1 MHSVRSEMGWECIVF
16 ILQCRVLVHIFYLFF
31 LRPSVSYRIAH
42 EYSTRSDFYCAI
54 RLFVSSELSQV
65 LVLILSVH
73 NQAYAHQD
81 CRNDD
86 LFHAGSIISMVAGI
100 TSCEEDAAEKL
111 TIAGSW
117 KVVKF
122 ESFVLNP
129 EGGEMDKAEWN
140 VSEYNFVNTFRLD
153 GSYQYGML
161 RLAEEGETG
170 DYREDLLTGNWSY
183 KNGILTMSFNE
194 TGRVEDYE
202 LVKLDDKELVMRMT
216 ENDSADSDVN
226 RVITTYMSRLTN
238 FIEEEL
244 GTTN

>member
-1 MHSVRSEMGWECIVF
+1 MKRLIN
-16 ILQCRVLVHIFYLFF
+16 IFVAAFGML
-31 LRPSVSYRIAH
+31 AM
-42 EYSTRSDFYCAI
+42 T
-54 RLFVSSELSQV
+54 
-65 LVLILSVH
+65 
-73 NQAYAHQD
+73 
-81 CRNDD
+81 
-86 LFHAGSIISMVAGI
+86 AGF

-122 ESFVLNP
+122 ESFILNP

-161 RLAEEGETG
+161 RPAVDGETG
-170 DYREDLLTGNWSY
+170 DYREDLLTGNWTY
-183 KNGILTMSFNE
+183 ENGVLTMSFNE
-194 TGRVEDYE
+194 TGNVEDYE

-216 ENDSADSDVN
+216 ANDSADPDVK

-238 FIEEEL
+238 FIEDEL

>member
-1 MHSVRSEMGWECIVF
+1 MK
-16 ILQCRVLVHIFYLFF
+16 
-31 LRPSVSYRIAH
+31 RP
-42 EYSTRSDFYCAI
+42 TNLKQTKMK
-54 RLFVSSELSQV
+54 RLF
-65 LVLILSVH
+65 
-73 NQAYAHQD
+73 N
-81 CRNDD
+81 
-86 LFHAGSIISMVAGI
+86 LFVAAFVMLAMTAGF
-100 TSCEEDAAEKL
+100 TSCEEDAVEKL

-153 GSYQYGML
+153 GSYQYGVL
-161 RLAEEGETG
+161 RVAEEGETG
-170 DYREDLLTGNWSY
+170 DYREDLLTGNWTY
-183 KNGILTMSFNE
+183 ENGVLTMSFNE
-194 TGRVEDYE
+194 TGNVEDYE

-216 ENDSADSDVN
+216 ANDSADPDVK

>member
-1 MHSVRSEMGWECIVF
+1 MK
-16 ILQCRVLVHIFYLFF
+16 
-31 LRPSVSYRIAH
+31 RPTNLKQTKMKRLIN
-42 EYSTRSDFYCAI
+42 
-54 RLFVSSELSQV
+54 LFVAAFVML
-65 LVLILSVH
+65 
-73 NQAYAHQD
+73 A
-81 CRNDD
+81 
-86 LFHAGSIISMVAGI
+86 MVAGI

-216 ENDSADSDVN
+216 ENDSADSDVK

>member
-1 MHSVRSEMGWECIVF
+1 MKRLIN
-16 ILQCRVLVHIFYLFF
+16 IFVAAFGML
-31 LRPSVSYRIAH
+31 AM
-42 EYSTRSDFYCAI
+42 T
-54 RLFVSSELSQV
+54 
-65 LVLILSVH
+65 
-73 NQAYAHQD
+73 
-81 CRNDD
+81 
-86 LFHAGSIISMVAGI
+86 AGF
-100 TSCEEDAAEKL
+100 TSCEEDAVEKL

-161 RLAEEGETG
+161 RPAVDGETG
-170 DYREDLLTGNWSY
+170 DYREELLTGNWTY
-183 KNGILTMSFNE
+183 ENGVLTMSFNE
-194 TGRVEDYE
+194 TGNVEDYE

-216 ENDSADSDVN
+216 ANDSADPDLK
-226 RVITTYMSRLTN
+226 RVTTTYMSRLTN

>member
-1 MHSVRSEMGWECIVF
+1 MKRLINTFVAAFG
-16 ILQCRVLVHIFYLFF
+16 IL
-31 LRPSVSYRIAH
+31 AM
-42 EYSTRSDFYCAI
+42 T
-54 RLFVSSELSQV
+54 
-65 LVLILSVH
+65 
-73 NQAYAHQD
+73 
-81 CRNDD
+81 
-86 LFHAGSIISMVAGI
+86 AGF

-161 RLAEEGETG
+161 RPAVDGETG
-170 DYREDLLTGNWSY
+170 DYREDLLTGNWTY
-183 KNGILTMSFNE
+183 ENGVLTMSFNE
-194 TGRVEDYE
+194 TGNVEDYE

-216 ENDSADSDVN
+216 ANDSADPDLK
-226 RVITTYMSRLTN
+226 RVTTTYMSRLTN

>member
-1 MHSVRSEMGWECIVF
+1 MK
-16 ILQCRVLVHIFYLFF
+16 
-31 LRPSVSYRIAH
+31 RP
-42 EYSTRSDFYCAI
+42 TNLKQTKMK
-54 RLFVSSELSQV
+54 RLF
-65 LVLILSVH
+65 
-73 NQAYAHQD
+73 N
-81 CRNDD
+81 
-86 LFHAGSIISMVAGI
+86 LFVAAFVMLAMTAGF
-100 TSCEEDAAEKL
+100 TSCEEDAVEKL

-153 GSYQYGML
+153 GSYQYGVL
-161 RLAEEGETG
+161 RVAEEGETG
-170 DYREDLLTGNWSY
+170 DYREDLLTGNWTY
-183 KNGILTMSFNE
+183 ENGVLTMSFNE
-194 TGRVEDYE
+194 TGNVEDYE

-216 ENDSADSDVN
+216 ANDSADPDVK

-238 FIEEEL
+238 FIEDEL

>member
-1 MHSVRSEMGWECIVF
+1 MK
-16 ILQCRVLVHIFYLFF
+16 
-31 LRPSVSYRIAH
+31 RPKNLKQTKMKRLIN
-42 EYSTRSDFYCAI
+42 
-54 RLFVSSELSQV
+54 LFVAAFVML
-65 LVLILSVH
+65 
-73 NQAYAHQD
+73 AMA
-81 CRNDD
+81 
-86 LFHAGSIISMVAGI
+86 AGI

-153 GSYQYGML
+153 GSYQYGVL

-216 ENDSADSDVN
+216 ANDSADPDVK

-238 FIEEEL
+238 FIEDEL

>member
-1 MHSVRSEMGWECIVF
+1 MK
-16 ILQCRVLVHIFYLFF
+16 
-31 LRPSVSYRIAH
+31 RPTNLKQTKMKRLIN
-42 EYSTRSDFYCAI
+42 
-54 RLFVSSELSQV
+54 LFVAAFVML
-65 LVLILSVH
+65 
-73 NQAYAHQD
+73 AMA
-81 CRNDD
+81 
-86 LFHAGSIISMVAGI
+86 AGI
-100 TSCEEDAAEKL
+100 TSCEEDAVEKL

-122 ESFVLNP
+122 ESFILNP
-129 EGGEMDKAEWN
+129 EGGEMDKEEWN

-194 TGRVEDYE
+194 TGSVEDYE
-202 LVKLDDKELVMRMT
+202 LVKLDDKELVMKMKAKG
-216 ENDSADSDVN
+216 SADPNVT
-226 RVITTYMSRLTN
+226 RVTTTYMSRLTN
-238 FIEEEL
+238 FIEEEF

>member
-1 MHSVRSEMGWECIVF
+1 MKRLIN
-16 ILQCRVLVHIFYLFF
+16 
-31 LRPSVSYRIAH
+31 
-42 EYSTRSDFYCAI
+42 
-54 RLFVSSELSQV
+54 LFVAAFGML
-65 LVLILSVH
+65 
-73 NQAYAHQD
+73 AMAT
-81 CRNDD
+81 
-86 LFHAGSIISMVAGI
+86 GI
-100 TSCEEDAAEKL
+100 TSCEEDAVEKL

-129 EGGEMDKAEWN
+129 EGVERDKAECN

-161 RLAEEGETG
+161 RPPVDGETG

-194 TGRVEDYE
+194 FGRVEDYE

-216 ENDSADSDVN
+216 EKGTEDPDVT
-226 RVITTYMSRLTN
+226 RVTTTYMSRLTN
-238 FIEEEL
+238 FIEEEF

>member
-1 MHSVRSEMGWECIVF
+1 MK
-16 ILQCRVLVHIFYLFF
+16 
-31 LRPSVSYRIAH
+31 
-42 EYSTRSDFYCAI
+42 
-54 RLFVSSELSQV
+54 RLF
-65 LVLILSVH
+65 
-73 NQAYAHQD
+73 N
-81 CRNDD
+81 
-86 LFHAGSIISMVAGI
+86 LFVAAFVMLAMAAGI

-153 GSYQYGML
+153 GSYQYGVL
-161 RLAEEGETG
+161 RVAEEGETG
-170 DYREDLLTGNWSY
+170 DYREDLLTGHWTY
-183 KNGILTMSFNE
+183 ENGVLTMSFNE
-194 TGRVEDYE
+194 TGNVEDYE

-216 ENDSADSDVN
+216 ANDSADPDVK

-238 FIEEEL
+238 FIEDEL

>member
-1 MHSVRSEMGWECIVF
+1 MKKF
-16 ILQCRVLVHIFYLFF
+16 IN
-31 LRPSVSYRIAH
+31 
-42 EYSTRSDFYCAI
+42 
-54 RLFVSSELSQV
+54 LFVAAFVML
-65 LVLILSVH
+65 
-73 NQAYAHQD
+73 AMA
-81 CRNDD
+81 
-86 LFHAGSIISMVAGI
+86 AGI
-100 TSCEEDAAEKL
+100 TSCEEDAVEKL

-129 EGGEMDKAEWN
+129 EGREMDKGEWN

-153 GSYQYGML
+153 GSFQYGVL

-194 TGRVEDYE
+194 TGSVEDYE
-202 LVKLDDKELVMRMT
+202 LVKLDDKELVMKMKAKGT
-216 ENDSADSDVN
+216 VDPDVT
-226 RVITTYMSRLTN
+226 RVTTTYMSRLTN

>member
-1 MHSVRSEMGWECIVF
+1 MKRLIN
-16 ILQCRVLVHIFYLFF
+16 
-31 LRPSVSYRIAH
+31 
-42 EYSTRSDFYCAI
+42 
-54 RLFVSSELSQV
+54 LFVAAFVML
-65 LVLILSVH
+65 
-73 NQAYAHQD
+73 AMA
-81 CRNDD
+81 
-86 LFHAGSIISMVAGI
+86 AGI
-100 TSCEEDAAEKL
+100 TSCEEDAVEKL

-122 ESFVLNP
+122 ESIVLNP
-129 EGGEMDKAEWN
+129 EGREMDDKGEWN

-153 GSYQYGML
+153 GSFQYGVL

-194 TGRVEDYE
+194 TGSVEDYE
-202 LVKLDDKELVMRMT
+202 LVKLDDKELVMKMKAKGT
-216 ENDSADSDVN
+216 VDNVT
-226 RVITTYMSRLTN
+226 RVTTTYMSRLTN

>member
-1 MHSVRSEMGWECIVF
+1 MK
-16 ILQCRVLVHIFYLFF
+16 
-31 LRPSVSYRIAH
+31 
-42 EYSTRSDFYCAI
+42 
-54 RLFVSSELSQV
+54 RLF
-65 LVLILSVH
+65 
-73 NQAYAHQD
+73 N
-81 CRNDD
+81 
-86 LFHAGSIISMVAGI
+86 LFVAAFVMLAMTAGF

-122 ESFVLNP
+122 ESFILNP

-161 RLAEEGETG
+161 RPAVDGETG
-170 DYREDLLTGNWSY
+170 DYREDLLTGNWTY
-183 KNGILTMSFNE
+183 ENGVLTMSFNE
-194 TGRVEDYE
+194 TGNVEDYE

-216 ENDSADSDVN
+216 ANDSADPDVK

-238 FIEEEL
+238 FIEDEL

>member
-1 MHSVRSEMGWECIVF
+1 MK
-16 ILQCRVLVHIFYLFF
+16 
-31 LRPSVSYRIAH
+31 RP
-42 EYSTRSDFYCAI
+42 TNLKQTKMK
-54 RLFVSSELSQV
+54 RLINTFVAAFVML
-65 LVLILSVH
+65 
-73 NQAYAHQD
+73 AMA
-81 CRNDD
+81 
-86 LFHAGSIISMVAGI
+86 AGI
-100 TSCEEDAAEKL
+100 TSCEEDAVEKL

-153 GSYQYGML
+153 GSYQYGVL
-161 RLAEEGETG
+161 RVAEEGETG
-170 DYREDLLTGNWSY
+170 DYREDLLTGNWTY
-183 KNGILTMSFNE
+183 ENGVLTMSFNE
-194 TGRVEDYE
+194 TGNVEDYE

-216 ENDSADSDVN
+216 ANDSADPDLK
-226 RVITTYMSRLTN
+226 RVTTTYMSRLTN

>member
-1 MHSVRSEMGWECIVF
+1 MK
-16 ILQCRVLVHIFYLFF
+16 
-31 LRPSVSYRIAH
+31 
-42 EYSTRSDFYCAI
+42 
-54 RLFVSSELSQV
+54 RLINTFVAAFVML
-65 LVLILSVH
+65 
-73 NQAYAHQD
+73 AMT
-81 CRNDD
+81 
-86 LFHAGSIISMVAGI
+86 AGF
-100 TSCEEDAAEKL
+100 TSCEEDAVEKL

-153 GSYQYGML
+153 GSYQYGVL
-161 RLAEEGETG
+161 RVAEEGETG

-183 KNGILTMSFNE
+183 KKGVLTMSFNE
-194 TGRVEDYE
+194 SGNVEDYE

-216 ENDSADSDVN
+216 ANDSADPDVKL
-226 RVITTYMSRLTN
+226 VITTYMSRLTN
-238 FIEEEL
+238 FIEDEL

>member
-1 MHSVRSEMGWECIVF
+1 MKRLIN
-16 ILQCRVLVHIFYLFF
+16 
-31 LRPSVSYRIAH
+31 
-42 EYSTRSDFYCAI
+42 
-54 RLFVSSELSQV
+54 LFVAAFVML
-65 LVLILSVH
+65 
-73 NQAYAHQD
+73 AMA
-81 CRNDD
+81 
-86 LFHAGSIISMVAGI
+86 AGI

-153 GSYQYGML
+153 GSYQYGVL

-216 ENDSADSDVN
+216 ANDSADPDVK

-238 FIEEEL
+238 FIEDEL

>member
-1 MHSVRSEMGWECIVF
+1 MK
-16 ILQCRVLVHIFYLFF
+16 
-31 LRPSVSYRIAH
+31 
-42 EYSTRSDFYCAI
+42 
-54 RLFVSSELSQV
+54 RLF
-65 LVLILSVH
+65 
-73 NQAYAHQD
+73 N
-81 CRNDD
+81 
-86 LFHAGSIISMVAGI
+86 LFVAAFVMLAMAAGI
-100 TSCEEDAAEKL
+100 TSCEEDAVEKL

-153 GSYQYGML
+153 GSYQYGVL
-161 RLAEEGETG
+161 RVAEEGETG

-183 KNGILTMSFNE
+183 KKGVLTMSFNE
-194 TGRVEDYE
+194 TGNVEDYE

-216 ENDSADSDVN
+216 ANDSADPDVK